1 MTNQVVL
8 KPDGITQQ
16 RIIDLI
22 SWSLHIP
29 SSRIY
34 PYTHFRD
41 DLCLDNIDH
50 MLLIV
55 ALEQQLDVYLS
66 PEEVD
71 SIETVEDARVFFQK
85 SAAA

>member
-1 MTNQVVL
+1 MTNQMVL
-8 KPDGITQQ
+8 SQEGITQQ

-29 SSRIY
+29 SSQIY

-50 MLLIV
+50 LLLIV
-55 ALEQQLDVYLS
+55 ALEQQLEVYLS
-66 PEEVD
+66 PEEVE
-71 SIETVEDARVFFQK
+71 SIETVEDARMFFQR
-85 SAAA
+85 SAA